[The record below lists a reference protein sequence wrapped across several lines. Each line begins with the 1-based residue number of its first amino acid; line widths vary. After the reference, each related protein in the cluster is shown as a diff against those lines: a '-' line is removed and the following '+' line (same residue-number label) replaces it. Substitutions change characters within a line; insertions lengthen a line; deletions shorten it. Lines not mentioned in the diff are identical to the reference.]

1 MAYNEVIVIILEL
14 ALIVLLMY
22 VAYTY
27 GIQKGKREGYADAYN
42 EGKAFG
48 YVEGLRDGFKS
59 YQDVDE
65 AIFAR
70 TAQRQ
75 KEAAEE
81 IQAQIEELNKTL
93 VEADQFPP
101 ELLLA
106 YGVGDVRDLPR
117 DVREAYGIKVK
128 VGGVVNGT
136 E

>member
-1 MAYNEVIVIILEL
+1 MAYNEVIVLILEL
-14 ALIVLLMY
+14 ALIMLLMY
-22 VAYTY
+22 VAFTQ
-27 GIQKGKREGYADAYN
+27 GKEKGNRDGYADAYN
-42 EGKAFG
+42 EGKSFG

-70 TAQRQ
+70 TSHRQ

-81 IQAQIEELNKTL
+81 IKNQIDELNKTL
-93 VEADQFPP
+93 VEADRFPP